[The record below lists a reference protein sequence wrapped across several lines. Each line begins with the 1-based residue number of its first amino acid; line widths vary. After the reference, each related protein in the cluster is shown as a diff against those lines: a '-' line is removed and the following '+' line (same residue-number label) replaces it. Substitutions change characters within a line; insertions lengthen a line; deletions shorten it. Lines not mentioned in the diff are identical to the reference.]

1 MSKALR
7 YLAAARPAAATSLL
21 TFYKESVQALDD
33 KTRCLIQIVTK
44 VTVGTER
51 GLRQYAPKALKAGA
65 TKEEILDAVLM
76 AFPAAG
82 LNKVLDAIQVLRDLD
97 LVPEVEGDQ
106 EQEQP
111 DDVLGQVDEF
121 PLEKMS
127 CVAYGEGNL
136 IVYRDGDESV
146 KVWQSRCPHAKTSL
160 CKGVDHGQKVECRV
174 HNWVFDLT
182 TGACTDPDPADKP
195 GLVAVPVSIENGVV
209 RVA

>member
-82 LNKVLDAIQVLRDLD
+82 LNKVLDAIVVLQELD
-97 LVPEVEGDQ
+97 LVPDVSEKGADEAVD
-106 EQEQP
+106 P
-111 DDVLGQVDEF
+111 DLGA
-121 PLEKMS
+121 LEEYPVGKLS
-127 CVAYGEGNL
+127 CVSRGSESYIL
-136 IVYRDGDESV
+136 YRVDARDV
-146 KVWQSRCPHAKTSL
+146 KVWQSRCPHAKASL
-160 CKGVDHGQKVECRV
+160 CKGVDHGDKVECKV
-174 HNWVFDLT
+174 HNWVFDLES
-182 TGACTDPDPADKP
+182 GACVEPDPEGKP
-195 GLVAVPVSIENGVV
+195 GLMAVAVKVV
-209 RVA
+209 EGRVLLA